1 MQIDKGVKRVEQEK
15 KIKTV
20 IIVLAVLLA
29 LSLSALGGILI
40 YSKSAKNASAAAAV
54 PNNFITA
61 GENKI
66 CPDSCET
73 KTPVGSDIQTPNT
86 APKNASSLVQSA
98 QKTDNKTKKAATVEL
113 YSKQSEENIPF
124 KVGNMFPGDSETKY
138 FRVRISYHDTVTV
151 HYKAAV
157 RQGSEKLAE
166 VMKIKV
172 KLLTV
177 GETVYDGPIADM
189 PESLTHR
196 LSSEK
201 LTTDELYYEITVYL
215 DTSTGNEYQ
224 NKDLISD
231 FKWWVEETGNLDDSP
246 QTGDTYN
253 TLLWATTAV
262 CSSGIIILLI
272 VTRKRKEEKTNA

>member
-1 MQIDKGVKRVEQEK
+1 MQIDKRVKRVEQEK

-40 YSKSAKNASAAAAV
+40 YSKSAKNAFAAAAV

-66 CPDSCET
+66 YPDSC
-73 KTPVGSDIQTPNT
+73 
-86 APKNASSLVQSA
+86 
-98 QKTDNKTKKAATVEL
+98 
-113 YSKQSEENIPF
+113 
-124 KVGNMFPGDSETKY
+124 ETKY

-201 LTTDELYYEITVYL
+201 STTDELYYEITMYL
-215 DTSTGNEYQ
+215 DTSAGNEYQ
-224 NKDLISD
+224 NKDLIAD

-272 VTRKRKEEKTNA
+272 VTRKRKEEKRNA